1 MQSDTQV
8 NKNQIKITYNEYIK
22 VQKVKYN
29 HLSILYVWDTSP
41 YFLDNMSFGII
52 YHALLGHEI
61 FEKYFLQLYMKR

>member
-29 HLSILYVWDTSP
+29 HLSILYV
-41 YFLDNMSFGII
+41 
-52 YHALLGHEI
+52 
-61 FEKYFLQLYMKR
+61 